1 MRVTMSPLGCIPIPG
16 GGVPPYI
23 SHIGC
28 AAPKGMVFR
37 PFGLKTGIYFFHFV
51 WNQVGSRWNYGSLIY
66 RFNCT

>member
-1 MRVTMSPLGCIPIPG
+1 MCPLGCIPIPGG

-51 WNQVGSRWNYGSLIY
+51 GNQVGSRWNYGSLIY